1 LRERRS
7 CFSSV
12 APRVQCSGRAL
23 ILATFLKLENLN
35 YARLQVPIAI
45 ACGLVT
51 SVLLGLLV
59 GGAEFSRLERV
70 GLLLLCV
77 AYILFWQAH
86 TWKVGLAVCFLGF
99 SHIGFGFR
107 ISPIEMSYVV
117 AFFLI
122 SISWWRKQRLV
133 QPEVLNLFSFRVF
146 NLALLAWII
155 YSGGHAIYTILDPFN
170 PYEFA
175 LKNFMKTVAAMT
187 GPPALVFYF
196 MHRPRGVVADRNM
209 PVPIVIIALVAIIIN
224 IAIRIWA
231 MVHGV
236 YSPEYA
242 SDLDETGY
250 FQIRI
255 VDGVEGPFT
264 LRAISPIAGTTC
276 AVLLGSKWLD
286 TRSAMFRWTV
296 YFLLFLSFVGAAL
309 SGGRATLVFTFV
321 LGAAALW
328 MRGHY
333 RTVLSTIGIGLF
345 LIIALNLIPG
355 VLRSVPPI
363 VQRSLQAVI
372 FTQESEYA
380 AATIASSSDWR
391 LELVKRAFAEW
402 RSDRRIF
409 WFGRGTYKFG
419 IEDIIAKKRNPGE
432 GDMQVSLRRGATHS
446 LVTDLLVVYGLVGLV
461 VYFVMMVTLLWFL
474 WRVFRHPSV
483 DELGRLMTLICWLLL
498 SFLFLYGIVGGA
510 NFPIEVAWLLVALF
524 GYLYGRAR
532 GVTNGTSHI
541 RQTWR
546 ASLTPRMT
554 HAMAGAPLPPRR
566 PMRRRFTE
574 SDERGR

>member
-1 LRERRS
+1 
-7 CFSSV
+7 
-12 APRVQCSGRAL
+12 
-23 ILATFLKLENLN
+23 LASFLKLENLN

-45 ACGLVT
+45 ACGLVV

-59 GGAEFSRLERV
+59 GGAEFSVLKRV
-70 GLLLLCV
+70 AILLVCV

-86 TWKVGLAVCFLGF
+86 TWKLGLAICFLGF

-117 AFFLI
+117 ASFLI
-122 SISWWRKQRLV
+122 AVSWWRKQRLA
-133 QPEVLNLFSFRVF
+133 QPEVMNLFCFRVF
-146 NLALLAWII
+146 NIALLAWVI
-155 YSGGHAIYTILDPFN
+155 YSGGHAIYTIMDPFN
-170 PYEFA
+170 PNEFA

-196 MHRPRGVVADRNM
+196 MHRPRGIVADENM
-209 PVPIVIIALVAIIIN
+209 PVPIVTIALVAMLIN

-231 MVHGV
+231 MTYGI
-236 YSPEYA
+236 YSPEYV
-242 SDLDETGY
+242 SDLDETGS
-250 FQIRI
+250 FEIPI
-255 VDGVEGPFT
+255 LDVVEGPFT
-264 LRAISPIAGTTC
+264 LRAISPIAGTVC

-286 TRSAMFRWTV
+286 SRSAIFRWTV
-296 YFLLFLSFVGAAL
+296 YVLLFLSFVGAAL

-333 RTVLSTIGIGLF
+333 RTVLSTIGTGLF

-372 FTQESEYA
+372 FTEESEYA
-380 AATIASSSDWR
+380 TTTITSSSDWR
-391 LELVKRAFAEW
+391 MELISRAFAEW
-402 RSDRRIF
+402 RSDPRIF

-419 IEDIIAKKRNPGE
+419 MEDIIAKRRNPGE

-461 VYFVMMVTLLWFL
+461 VYFVMMITLLWFL
-474 WRVFRHPSV
+474 WRVYRHTSI
-483 DELGRLMTLICWLLL
+483 DELGKMMTLICWLLL
-498 SFLFLYGIVGGA
+498 SFFFLYGIVGGA
-510 NFPIEVAWLLVALF
+510 NFPVEIAWLLVALF
-524 GYLYGRAR
+524 GYLYRCAR
-532 GVTNGTSHI
+532 GVSNRSSKI
-541 RQTWR
+541 EQMQRL
-546 ASLTPRMT
+546 SLTPRMP
-554 HAMAGAPLPPRR
+554 HAMAAAPLPAQRHV
-566 PMRRRFTE
+566 
-574 SDERGR
+574 RGRFSGSDGRGR